1 MVSPKTAYR
10 TKVLSATAL
19 AAASIG
25 VLFLRFAKPKD
36 EPIMH
41 TERPHPTMPAPAP
54 QEDCSPQK
62 GDLMCEIRKGEADPL
77 SLTFDPESCGFCG
90 DGVRQVNAPA
100 GSPPVL
106 DLDSGITTQL
116 VTERPSET
124 PESCPVDLHCGNGR
138 RDFRRTYGSWLE
150 PSADAGAAD
159 GGYSLGTKTITET
172 ARNCPGDARQN
183 GNGGGDSGIEVIEDA
198 EPPLTLPSTSAW
210 NCPSMQMPSNSSDMV
225 DMRSSSVWNALSR
238 VYGAVNSNA
247 AALRRALGVSESARV
262 DLRLYIRVEP
272 RGYMSFNQVS
282 AQCDNQPCGDAQTI
296 INATGLSLNGL
307 VMGAPET
314 ECFWTLTIH
323 VPRA

>member
-10 TKVLSATAL
+10 TKVVSATAL

-36 EPIMH
+36 EPIMY
-41 TERPHPTMPAPAP
+41 TERPHPTVPAPH
-54 QEDCSPQK
+54 EDCEPHK
-62 GDLMCEIRKGEADPL
+62 GDLLCEVRKGEADPL
-77 SLTFDPESCGFCG
+77 SRTFDPESCGFCG
-90 DGVRQVNAPA
+90 DGIRQVTAPA

-106 DLDSGITTQL
+106 DMDSGITTQL

-124 PESCPVDLHCGNGR
+124 PESCAVDFHCGNGR
-138 RDFRRTYGSWLE
+138 RDFRRTYGAWLE
-150 PSADAGAAD
+150 TLADAGVRD
-159 GGYSLGTKTITET
+159 GSYILGTKTITENSH
-172 ARNCPGDARQN
+172 NCPSDTRSS
-183 GNGGGDSGIEVIEDA
+183 GNGGGDAGMEVVEDA
-198 EPPLTLPSTSAW
+198 EPPPAQQTTSAW
-210 NCPSMQMPSNSSDMV
+210 NCPSMSMPTNSSDMV

-238 VYGAVNSNA
+238 VYGAINTNA
-247 AALRRALGVSESARV
+247 AALRRAIGASESARV
-262 DLRLYIRVEP
+262 DLRLNIRVEP

-282 AQCDNQPCGDAQTI
+282 AQCDNQPCGDSQSI

-314 ECFWTLTIH
+314 ECYWTLTIH